1 MFQFGAEEIRGR
13 NLDEVI
19 AGREHIEEARS
30 YTEETFKGVSVHGS
44 SERRKKNGTSISVEF
59 FGVPVIV
66 DGQKAGAFGI
76 YQDISGRKQ
85 AEEALRESEKR
96 YRRLFENAADVI
108 VVIGTDGTLFD
119 VNERFEEE
127 SGYKREE
134 MIGKNVFSS
143 GIMTES
149 SAKLAMHYLQK
160 MLKGEPWPIFEIE
173 SLTKAENVIPYEI
186 RAVPIE
192 KSGVLTGVQATL
204 RNITDRKSAEQALLE
219 SEERYRK
226 VFDNVSDLIFTHD
239 LDGRF
244 ITINRT
250 TTEKLGYRAD
260 EMIGHAI
267 SEFMLPEYREL
278 FYKDYLNGIRN
289 RGFYEGISVYL
300 DVKGEKHYIEYRNR
314 LLTREGKES
323 YVSGVGRD
331 ISERIQSQKE
341 MQLLQKQVQYAQRM
355 EAIGTLAG
363 GIAHN
368 FNNLLMGIQ
377 GYTSLMLLEMNS
389 DHPFYKRL
397 KGIEK
402 QIQSGAKLTEQL
414 LGYARQG
421 RYEVKAVS
429 LNQVVQETADTFGI
443 TRKDIKIHRVL
454 ATDLFGVKADK
465 GQIEQVLLNL
475 YVNAADAMPGGG
487 SLYLET
493 TNVTHEAMG
502 KKPYQVK
509 PGNYVLLT
517 VKDTGKGMGEE
528 TLERIFE
535 PFFTTKGLAKGTGLG
550 LSSVYGILKS
560 HGGYIDVESEKGH
573 GSTFFVYLPASD
585 EIISEEIRGDKQ
597 LVRGSETILFVDDEE
612 LVLDAAAQLIE
623 KMGYTVLQ
631 AKSGSEAV
639 EIYKINKEA
648 IDLVILD
655 LVMPEMGGGETYD
668 RLREID
674 DEVKVLLSSGYS
686 LNGDASEIMER
697 GCSGFIQKPFKI
709 EELSKKLRDIL
720 DER

>member
-1 MFQFGAEEIRGR
+1 
-13 NLDEVI
+13 
-19 AGREHIEEARS
+19 
-30 YTEETFKGVSVHGS
+30 
-44 SERRKKNGTSISVEF
+44 
-59 FGVPVIV
+59 
-66 DGQKAGAFGI
+66 
-76 YQDISGRKQ
+76 
-85 AEEALRESEKR
+85 
-96 YRRLFENAADVI
+96 
-108 VVIGTDGTLFD
+108 
-119 VNERFEEE
+119 
-127 SGYKREE
+127 
-134 MIGKNVFSS
+134 
-143 GIMTES
+143 
-149 SAKLAMHYLQK
+149 
-160 MLKGEPWPIFEIE
+160 
-173 SLTKAENVIPYEI
+173 
-186 RAVPIE
+186 
-192 KSGVLTGVQATL
+192 
-204 RNITDRKSAEQALLE
+204 
-219 SEERYRK
+219 
-226 VFDNVSDLIFTHD
+226 
-239 LDGRF
+239 
-244 ITINRT
+244 
-250 TTEKLGYRAD
+250 
-260 EMIGHAI
+260 MIGHAI

-278 FYKDYLNGIRN
+278 FYKDYLHGIRN
-289 RGFYEGISVYL
+289 KGFYEGISVYL
-300 DVKGEKHYIEYRNR
+300 DNKGGRHYIEYRNR
-314 LLTREGKES
+314 LITREGKES

-331 ISERIQSQKE
+331 ITERIQSQKE

-397 KGIEK
+397 KGIQK

-421 RYEVKAVS
+421 RYEVKAIS
-429 LNQVVQETADTFGI
+429 FNQVIHETADTFGI
-443 TRKDIKIHRVL
+443 TRKDIKIHIDP

-465 GQIEQVLLNL
+465 AQIEQVLLNL
-475 YVNAADAMPGGG
+475 YVNAADAMRGGG
-487 SLYLET
+487 SLYLKT
-493 TNVTHEAMG
+493 MNVTHEAMG
-502 KKPYQVK
+502 NKPYQVK

-517 VKDTGKGMGEE
+517 VKDTGKGMDEE
-528 TLERIFE
+528 TMERIFE

-573 GSTFFVYLPASD
+573 GSTFFVYLPASA

-597 LVRGSETILFVDDEE
+597 LVGGCETILFVDDEE

-639 EIYKINKEA
+639 EIYKKNKAA
-648 IDLVILD
+648 IDVVILD

-686 LNGDASEIMER
+686 LNGEAGEIMR
-697 GCSGFIQKPFKI
+697 KGCAGFIQKPFKI
-709 EELSKKLRDIL
+709 EELSKKLRDTL
-720 DER
+720 DKR